1 MPGKAENFDVL
12 IIGAGAAGLFCAAE
26 ASKRGARVLVIDH
39 TEKIGEKI
47 RISGGGR
54 CNFTNIHARPE
65 NFLSKNPKFCISA
78 LKSFTPR
85 DFIKRVDAAAIAW
98 HEKKLGQLF
107 CDDSAQQII
116 DMLVGDCRETGAELR
131 TGVKVRGVEKSAD
144 GFRVDIGDGV
154 VNAKR
159 LVIATGG
166 KSVPKIGATGFGYQI
181 AEQFGV
187 GVIEPRPAL
196 VPLTF
201 EGAVKDMTATLAGVS
216 VDAAVT
222 TERNT
227 AASARPNK
235 ALVKPPQFRD
245 GFLFTHR
252 GLSGP
257 SILQISSYW
266 REGAAIIVNLAPD
279 IDLYTGLRDKRAS
292 GGKTAFHTALG
303 ELLPRRLASRLC
315 EMNGWRGNLAD
326 WSDAKLKGAC
336 DAIAN
341 WRVVPS
347 GSEGY
352 RTAEVTLG
360 GVDTAMMD
368 SKTMEIKSVPGLFFI
383 GEVVDVTGW
392 LGGYN
397 FQWAWSSA
405 FAAARAA

>member
-1 MPGKAENFDVL
+1 MAGGAENFDVL
-12 IIGAGAAGLFCAAE
+12 IIGAGAAGLFCAAG
-26 ASKRGARVLVIDH
+26 AGKRGRRVIVIDH
-39 TEKIGEKI
+39 AERIGEKI

-78 LKSFTPR
+78 LKGFTPH
-85 DFIKRVDAAAIAW
+85 DFIKRVDAAAIGW

-107 CDDSAQQII
+107 CNDSAQQII
-116 DMLVGDCRETGAELR
+116 DMLVGDCRRAGVDLR
-131 TGVKVRGVEKSAD
+131 TGVNVHGVAKSAD
-144 GFRVDIGDGV
+144 GFHIDIGNGAL
-154 VNAKR
+154 NAKR
-159 LVIATGG
+159 LVIASGG
-166 KSVPKIGATGFGYQI
+166 KSIPKIGATGFGYQI
-181 AEQFGV
+181 ADQFGL
-187 GVIEPRPAL
+187 GVVEPRPAL
-196 VPLTF
+196 APLTF
-201 EGAVKDMTATLAGVS
+201 EGAIKDVTARLAGVS

-222 TERNT
+222 TVR
-227 AASARPNK
+227 SAVSGARANNPQTRPP
-235 ALVKPPQFRD
+235 VFRD

-266 REGAAIIVNLAPD
+266 REGAAIIVDLAPD
-279 IDLYTGLRDKRAS
+279 IDLYTALRARRAGA
-292 GGKTAFHTALG
+292 GGTAFHTALG
-303 ELLPRRLASRLC
+303 EFLPRRLATVLC

-326 WSDAKLKGAC
+326 WSDTRLNTAR
-336 DAIAN
+336 DAMAN
-341 WRVVPS
+341 WRIVPS

-360 GVDTAMMD
+360 GVDTAALD
-368 SKTMEIKSVPGLFFI
+368 SKTMEVKSVPGLFFI

-405 FAAARAA
+405 FAAARAV